1 MSRIK
6 VDRITDKAGTG
17 APILVNGMNVTGKST
32 MGDVVGAAAT
42 FNSITAGGDAT
53 FSSNVS
59 TSNLDVTGISTFR
72 SDLRLSDSIVH
83 LDNSSTKIRFPSS
96 DTISAETAGTERVV
110 IKSDGKIGLGLNN
123 PGLKLHIQDG
133 ALPSA
138 PAPNGNCDVVLE
150 GTTNT
155 GIQFLSGTQ
164 TQLRFGDA
172 DSTAAGSIIYKHTD
186 DNFRLNFSNSGH
198 LSIWDGGGENL
209 RFTPNNEIGIAGA
222 NYGTSGQ
229 VLTSGGAGAAVQ
241 WATPAGG
248 AWEVLSTTDFATSP
262 ANDSTN
268 RGWTTNY
275 QAVKLIFSFLRQT
288 SANSD
293 CAIQFFMNEGY
304 GSNGTLVTDNEYK
317 YAYTFKTW
325 NASSLS
331 NANQESTRW
340 RLASG
345 GGGQWWSG
353 EITFKIGTAVPSY
366 NTAKA
371 AWGWVERDSGFG
383 MDSCKFDGGNETN
396 DVIVGAKIYRD
407 GGGNFTEGRATWYG
421 IKYS

>member
-32 MGDVVGAAAT
+32 MGDIVGAAVT
-42 FNSITAGGDAT
+42 FNSITGGSAN
-53 FSSNVS
+53 FSSDVS
-59 TSNLDVTGISTFR
+59 IGGTLTYEDVTNIDSVGLITARDGIKVTSGNVDISTG
-72 SDLRLSDSIVH
+72 SLAV
-83 LDNSSTKIRFPSS
+83 
-96 DTISAETAGTERVV
+96 
-110 IKSDGKIGLGLNN
+110 GLNS
-123 PGLKLHIQDG
+123 PSLKLHIQDG

-138 PAPNGNCDVVLE
+138 PTPNSNCDVVLE

-262 ANDSTN
+262 ANYSEN

-293 CAIQFFMNEGY
+293 CAIQYYMNEGY

-317 YAYTFKTW
+317 YAYSYKTW

-331 NANQESTRW
+331 NTNQESTRW
-340 RLASG
+340 RLAAG

-353 EITFKIGTAVPSY
+353 EITFKIGPAVPSY

-383 MDSCKFDGGNETN
+383 MDSCKYDGGNETN
-396 DVIVGAKIYRD
+396 DVIVGAKIFRD
-407 GGGNFTEGRATWYG
+407 GGGNFTEGSATWYG